1 MQILIGVIT
10 MKLQTLN
17 KRIDTLNRE
26 LRNLKIKKSSISQVE
41 RKKRTRQLII
51 LGANFEI
58 LGYEKEETTVILGF
72 LKENIELINQKRD
85 YYRIIGKKILDER
98 KEKGEKQKEESR
110 DLTPDEIRE
119 LMILS
124 KTHNISGFIKENF
137 NKVLWETLT
146 IKEFESIKKN
156 FM

>member
-1 MQILIGVIT
+1 

-17 KRIDTLNRE
+17 KRIDSLNKE

-41 RKKRTRQLII
+41 RKRRARQLII

-85 YYRIIGKKILDER
+85 YYRVIGKKILDER
-98 KEKGEKQKEESR
+98 KEKGEKQKEHN
-110 DLTPDEIRE
+110 RE
-119 LMILS
+119 LNSEEIKELMTLS
-124 KTHNISGFIKENF
+124 KTHNISSFIKENF
-137 NKVLWETLT
+137 NKILWERLT
-146 IKEFESIKKN
+146 IKEFEIIKKI
-156 FM
+156 FI

>member
-1 MQILIGVIT
+1 

>member
-1 MQILIGVIT
+1 

-17 KRIDTLNRE
+17 KRIASLNKE

-41 RKKRTRQLII
+41 RKRRARQLII

-85 YYRIIGKKILDER
+85 YYRVIGKKILDER
-98 KEKGEKQKEESR
+98 KEKGEKQKEQN
-110 DLTPDEIRE
+110 RE
-119 LMILS
+119 LNSEEIKELMTLS
-124 KTHNISGFIKENF
+124 KTHNISSFIKENF
-137 NKVLWETLT
+137 NKVLWERLT
-146 IKEFESIKKN
+146 IKEFEIIKKN
-156 FM
+156 FI

>member
-1 MQILIGVIT
+1 

-17 KRIDTLNRE
+17 KRIDSLNKE

-41 RKKRTRQLII
+41 RKRRARQLII

-85 YYRIIGKKILDER
+85 YYRVIGKKILDER
-98 KEKGEKQKEESR
+98 KEKGEKQKEQN
-110 DLTPDEIRE
+110 RE
-119 LMILS
+119 LNSEEIKELMTLS
-124 KTHNISGFIKENF
+124 KTHNISSFIKENF
-137 NKVLWETLT
+137 NKVLWERLT
-146 IKEFESIKKN
+146 IKEFEIIKKN
-156 FM
+156 FI

>member
-1 MQILIGVIT
+1 

-17 KRIDTLNRE
+17 KRIDSLNKE

-41 RKKRTRQLII
+41 RKRRTRQLII

-85 YYRIIGKKILDER
+85 YYRVIGKKILDER
-98 KEKGEKQKEESR
+98 KEKGEKQKEQN
-110 DLTPDEIRE
+110 RE
-119 LMILS
+119 LNSEEIKELMTLS
-124 KTHNISGFIKENF
+124 KTHNISTFIKENF
-137 NKVLWETLT
+137 NKVLWERLT
-146 IKEFESIKKN
+146 IKEFEIIKKN
-156 FM
+156 FI

>member
-1 MQILIGVIT
+1 

-17 KRIDTLNRE
+17 KRIDSLNKE

-41 RKKRTRQLII
+41 RKRRARQLII

-85 YYRIIGKKILDER
+85 YYRVIGKKILDER
-98 KEKGEKQKEESR
+98 KEKGEKQKEHN
-110 DLTPDEIRE
+110 RE
-119 LMILS
+119 LNSEEIKELMTLS
-124 KTHNISGFIKENF
+124 KTHNISSFIKENF
-137 NKVLWETLT
+137 NKVLWERLT
-146 IKEFESIKKN
+146 IKEFEIIKKN
-156 FM
+156 FI

>member
-1 MQILIGVIT
+1 

-17 KRIDTLNRE
+17 KRIDSLNKE

-41 RKKRTRQLII
+41 RKRRARQLII

-85 YYRIIGKKILDER
+85 YYRVIGKKILDER
-98 KEKGEKQKEESR
+98 KEKGEKQKEHN
-110 DLTPDEIRE
+110 RE
-119 LMILS
+119 LNSEEIKELMTLS
-124 KTHNISGFIKENF
+124 KTHNISSFIKKNF
-137 NKVLWETLT
+137 NKVLWEKLT
-146 IKEFESIKKN
+146 IKEFEIIKKN
-156 FM
+156 FI